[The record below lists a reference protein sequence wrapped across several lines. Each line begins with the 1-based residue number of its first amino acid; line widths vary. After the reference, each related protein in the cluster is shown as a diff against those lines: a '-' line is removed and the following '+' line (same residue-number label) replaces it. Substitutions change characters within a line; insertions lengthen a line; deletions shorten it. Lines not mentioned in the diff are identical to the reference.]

1 MIGRIVR
8 LALEFKWVVLLI
20 ALAVISGGIAAYREL
35 DIEAYP
41 NPVPPLV
48 EVIAQ
53 PRGWSSEEVERYVT
67 IPLEVALFG
76 IPGLDHLRSQ
86 SVFGLS
92 DVKCYFRWG
101 TDYTAARQ
109 EVLNRLAMIQL
120 PAGVQPQ
127 ISPWNAI
134 GELFRYTLRGQDY
147 SLSELKT
154 AQDWILERQFR
165 QVPGVIDV
173 VGFGGETKQYQV
185 SVDPMRMRGL
195 GVTLAQ
201 LENALKSANINVG
214 GERLVMGEQT
224 YDVRGIGLIKG
235 TQDIEN
241 VVVAE
246 RDGTP
251 VRVRDLAE
259 VSIGHAPR
267 LGQVGK
273 DDDDDVV
280 QGIVLMR
287 YGAETAPTLE
297 GIHQKMNEIRGH
309 KLLPPGMEIV
319 PYYDRGEL
327 VKLTTRTVTE
337 NLLIGMLLVTAVLFV
352 FLGHARAALITA
364 VNIPLSLLIAFG
376 GMVVTG
382 TPANLI
388 SLGAVDFGIVID
400 STVIMMENVF
410 RHLGRAGPGSVLER
424 IQAGARE
431 VGSPMLF
438 STLILAVA
446 FIPLFTISGVAGVI
460 FTPLAHT
467 YALAIGGAC
476 LLAISLTP
484 ALSLQFMSI
493 APAERESP
501 VMQVLE
507 RIYAPWSRAAMRH
520 PNWNLGLV
528 LLLVG
533 VGGGLAS
540 LLGGEFMP
548 KLEEGNFWIRATLP
562 TSVSMDESSKIAH
575 RARRIL
581 RGCPQDPGLGC
592 DASSRKFPE
601 VETVVSQLGRPDDGT
616 DVTSV
621 ANVEFY
627 VPLKPSG
634 DWRKGVNK
642 QSLLNE
648 LNQALERDFV
658 GIDFAFSQVI
668 SDNVEEAL
676 TGVKGE
682 NSVKV
687 FGPDIGLNEAKALAI
702 TQTLDR
708 VRGIEDT
715 SVLRSLGQPNVK
727 ITVDRLACAR
737 YGINTGDV
745 ESVVEAAVGG
755 RADTSVFEGEKQ
767 FDLVVRWLAQY
778 RSSVD
783 AIRSITV
790 ASAEGVQIPLGELAE
805 IKVEEGPSIIY
816 REDGQRYTP
825 IKFAVRGR
833 DLASAVGEA
842 ESAVMAKVNLPY
854 DMHLEWAGQMSQLA
868 DALGRLGVMIPVT
881 LALIALLAYAAVKNW
896 VDTLIVLW
904 GIPVAGTG
912 GVIALLATG
921 TTFSISAAMGFVS
934 IFGIAMQDAILVVT
948 YFQRLRQDGRLTVA
962 DAAREAGEKGF
973 RPALMITLVAMLGL
987 LPAALSTRIGSQTQ
1001 KPLAL
1006 VVIGG
1011 SLMLA
1016 LTSRITR
1023 PALLLLAHGWLERW
1037 RDRRAARRPPDAGA

>member
-1 MIGRIVR
+1 MIARLVR
-8 LALEFKWVVLLI
+8 VALEFKWIVLLVTLGLV
-20 ALAVISGGIAAYREL
+20 AAGIAAYRRL
-35 DIEAYP
+35 DVEAYP

-53 PRGWSSEEVERYVT
+53 PPGWSSEEVERYVT

-76 IPGLDHLRSQ
+76 MPGLDHIRSQ

-109 EVLNRLAMIQL
+109 EVLNRLGMVQL

-134 GELFRYTLRGQDY
+134 GELFRYTVRGPGY
-147 SLSELKT
+147 SLTELKT

-165 QVPGVIDV
+165 QVPGVVDV
-173 VGFGGETKQYQV
+173 VGFGGETKQYHV
-185 SVDPMRMRGL
+185 AVDPMRMRGL
-195 GVTLAQ
+195 GVSLPQ
-201 LENALKSANINVG
+201 LENALKSANVNVG
-214 GERLVMGEQT
+214 GQRLVIGEQT

-235 TQDIEN
+235 INDIEN

-246 RDGTP
+246 QHGTP

-259 VSIGHAPR
+259 VSVGHAPR

-287 YGAETAPTLE
+287 YGGETAPTLA
-297 GIHQKMNEIRGH
+297 GILKKVDEIRQY

-319 PYYDRGEL
+319 PYYDRGVL
-327 VKLTTRTVTE
+327 VRLTTRTVTE
-337 NLLIGMLLVTAVLFV
+337 NLLVGMLLVTAVLFL
-352 FLGHARAALITA
+352 FLGHGRAALITA

-410 RHLGRAGPGSVLER
+410 RHLARAGPGSVLER
-424 IQAGARE
+424 IQSGAHE
-431 VGSPMLF
+431 VGGPMLF
-438 STLILAVA
+438 STLIIGVA

-467 YALAIGGAC
+467 YAFAIGGAF
-476 LLAISLTP
+476 LLAITLTP
-484 ALSLQFMSI
+484 ALSLGVMPSRLE
-493 APAERESP
+493 ERESR
-501 VMQVLE
+501 VMRLFESV
-507 RIYAPWSRAAMRH
+507 YAPFARAALRH
-520 PNWNLGLV
+520 PRWNLGLV
-528 LLLVG
+528 VCLIG
-533 VGGGLAS
+533 VGLGLVP
-540 LLGGEFMP
+540 LLGGDFMP
-548 KLEEGNFWIRATLP
+548 RLEEGNFWIRATLP
-562 TSVSMDESSKIAH
+562 MSVSFEESSRIAH
-575 RARRIL
+575 RMRRVL
-581 RGCPQDPGLGC
+581 RGCPDDPKLGC
-592 DASSRKFPE
+592 SDGQRKFPE
-601 VETVVSQLGRPDDGT
+601 VQTVVSQLGRPDDGT

-627 VPLKPSG
+627 VPLKPASE
-634 DWRKGVNK
+634 WRRGVSK
-642 QSLLNE
+642 DSLLGE
-648 LNQALERDFV
+648 LSQALDRSFV
-658 GIDFAFSQVI
+658 GVELAFSQVI

-687 FGPDIGLNEAKALAI
+687 FGPDIALNESKALAI
-702 TQTLDR
+702 SDVMDR
-708 VRGIEDT
+708 VRGVEDT
-715 SVLRSLGQPNVK
+715 SVLRSLGQPSVK
-727 ITVDRLACAR
+727 ITVNRLACAR

-767 FDLVVRWLAQY
+767 FDLVVRWLSQY

-783 AIRSITV
+783 AIRAITV
-790 ASAEGVQIPLGELAE
+790 ASAEGVQVPLGELAE
-805 IKVEEGPSIIY
+805 IKLEEGPSIIY
-816 REDGQRYTP
+816 REDGHRYTP
-825 IKFAVRGR
+825 LKFAVRGR
-833 DLASAVGEA
+833 DLASTVGQA
-842 ESAVMAKVNLPY
+842 EDAATSKVELPY
-854 DMHLEWAGQMSQLA
+854 DMHLEWAGQINQLGE
-868 DALGRLGVMIPVT
+868 ALGHLGVIIPVT
-881 LALIALLAYAAVKNW
+881 LLLIGLLAYAATRNW
-896 VDTLIVLW
+896 LDTLIVLLS
-904 GIPVAGTG
+904 IPVASTG
-912 GVIALLATG
+912 GVAALLLTG

-934 IFGIAMQDAILVVT
+934 LFGIAIQDSILVVT
-948 YFQRLRQDGRLTVA
+948 YFQRLRQEHGRSVPE
-962 DAAREAGEKGF
+962 AAEEAGERRF
-973 RPALMITLVAMLGL
+973 RPALMTTLVAMLGL

-1016 LTSRITR
+1016 LTSRVTK
-1023 PALLLLAHGWLERW
+1023 PALLLLAHGWLENW
-1037 RDRRAARRPPDAGA
+1037 RARRTAAPAPVS